1 MLRWMVGTLRR
12 GFILK
17 AGRQQHTKKCSCMD
31 CSNQRLRVR
40 FHCWRMLQPNKILSV
55 AMLIP
60 MKVKQ
65 DAINSSSS
73 LSPPSPPQILGECV
87 QVDGEALLSRCSSI
101 LCLQYFSNLFYS
113 FILDIKDVDGFVLN
127 ICLLLSCF
135 VLMLIFFYYII

>member
-1 MLRWMVGTLRR
+1 
-12 GFILK
+12 
-17 AGRQQHTKKCSCMD
+17 
-31 CSNQRLRVR
+31 
-40 FHCWRMLQPNKILSV
+40 
-55 AMLIP
+55 MLIP

-135 VLMLIFFYYII
+135 VLMLIFFLLYNLIKSMLT